1 MLNYEIMRLTAKYLN
16 EYTEFCKQGVCGPGC
31 PVYDEHEK
39 LVAQGAKTSCFMTYC
54 QMREDNRLK
63 APN

>member
-1 MLNYEIMRLTAKYLN
+1 MLNYETMRLTAKYVN
-16 EYTEFCKQGVCGPGC
+16 EYTEFCKSGTCGPGC

-39 LVAQGAKTSCFMTYC
+39 LKAQGDKTSCFMTYC
-54 QMREDNRLK
+54 HMREDNRLP